1 MPRPSTQATIKGRFK
16 SEGAMG
22 EGVMK
27 RFTPTLRGRCE
38 KIGGRAQKVLD
49 IAI

>member
-27 RFTPTLRGRCE
+27 RFTPTLRGE
-38 KIGGRAQKVLD
+38 EGTGKGLLS
-49 IAI
+49 